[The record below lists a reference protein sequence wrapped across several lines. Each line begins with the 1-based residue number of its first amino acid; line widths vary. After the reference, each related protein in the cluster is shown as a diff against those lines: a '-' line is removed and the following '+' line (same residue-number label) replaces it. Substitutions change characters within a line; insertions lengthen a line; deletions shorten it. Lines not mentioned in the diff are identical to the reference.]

1 LVRVE
6 QVGVWIHK
14 PDQVGGI
21 QIPLHPDATPLTVVD
36 AERERFL
43 ADAATRT
50 GLGEFRRACGDAV
63 YLPASTFSQTGQDL
77 HKQPW
82 RTTHDAATKATLP
95 RPVGDLRQQKRP
107 PLTNDLLRQAAMQ
120 AFALGGN
127 SSLPIRKPRL
137 RAALPLR
144 RAPVPPAFPPVL
156 DGAVGQVVIRVIGT
170 PLSIEMPLVPP
181 DLGCL
186 RVQIGTEW
194 LQPRSRFRDHRQSG
208 RTQIQSHG
216 PLSAGVRRLGCW

>member
-1 LVRVE
+1 MSGMSLLPRRPQERLRTRPSLACLVGWE
-6 QVGVWIHK
+6 QVGVWIYK

-21 QIPLHPDATPLTVVD
+21 QIPLHPDATPPTVVD
-36 AERERFL
+36 AEGEGFL

-107 PLTNDLLRQAAMQ
+107 PLTNDLLRQSAMQ
-120 AFALGGN
+120 AVELGGN
-127 SSLPIRKPRL
+127 SSLP
-137 RAALPLR
+137 
-144 RAPVPPAFPPVL
+144 
-156 DGAVGQVVIRVIGT
+156 
-170 PLSIEMPLVPP
+170 
-181 DLGCL
+181 
-186 RVQIGTEW
+186 
-194 LQPRSRFRDHRQSG
+194 
-208 RTQIQSHG
+208 
-216 PLSAGVRRLGCW
+216 